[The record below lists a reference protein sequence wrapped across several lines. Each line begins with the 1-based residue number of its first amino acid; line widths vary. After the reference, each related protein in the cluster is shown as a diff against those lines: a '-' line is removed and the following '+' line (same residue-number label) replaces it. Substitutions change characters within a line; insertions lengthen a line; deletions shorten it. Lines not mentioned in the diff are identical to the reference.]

1 MDREIT
7 VAHLKPDGLSQM
19 SHCLQAK
26 ECIALHAPASL
37 FAKKS
42 SEYVGDGIEVGRDVQ
57 SPPEQDRK
65 STRLNSSHSQISY
78 AVFCL
83 KTNTHS
89 ATGQVHVDADRLRE
103 DRAAF
108 RPHPRL
114 TAGRL
119 VLALGAN
126 HQRVAHRDSPDLVHA
141 LCSQ

>member
-57 SPPEQDRK
+57 SPLEQAVTGIDNQCQLFGCDVFAK
-65 STRLNSSHSQISY
+65 SINELGLSRP
-78 AVFCL
+78 
-83 KTNTHS
+83 
-89 ATGQVHVDADRLRE
+89 TGQHNDH
-103 DRAAF
+103 AA
-108 RPHPRL
+108 L
-114 TAGRL
+114 
-119 VLALGAN
+119 LA
-126 HQRVAHRDSPDLVHA
+126 SP
-141 LCSQ
+141 

>member
-57 SPPEQDRK
+57 SPPEQVVTGIDDQWQFFGCDESGK
-65 STRLNSSHSQISY
+65 SIDELGPCRP
-78 AVFCL
+78 
-83 KTNTHS
+83 
-89 ATGQVHVDADRLRE
+89 TGPYDDPSCPL
-103 DRAAF
+103 
-108 RPHPRL
+108 
-114 TAGRL
+114 
-119 VLALGAN
+119 
-126 HQRVAHRDSPDLVHA
+126 
-141 LCSQ
+141 